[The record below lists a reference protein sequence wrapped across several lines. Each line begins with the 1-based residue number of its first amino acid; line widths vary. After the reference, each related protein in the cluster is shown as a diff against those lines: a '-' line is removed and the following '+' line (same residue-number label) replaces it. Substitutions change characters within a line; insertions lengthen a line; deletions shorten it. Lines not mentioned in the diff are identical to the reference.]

1 MIGSKLTDLAQSL
14 IGGGSESEIDVWTRA
29 IRLFEFEVEL
39 LYPGPTF
46 GIPNEGNGRMRR
58 AAGLFVVMRLLEV
71 AEARVGERLGGT
83 PDLASL
89 AQDSLF
95 GYFYTELMRRG
106 GLRRIR
112 HMLSARAFHRRI
124 EQRWKGASQVA
135 ELIDISFRFNR
146 AEVSTRH
153 KGGITSA
160 IQYAAEA
167 PEFDGRYNESALK
180 ANWRTYRASSIFLYL
195 ICGAKLNCCSKRIV
209 VRRSRICLLHTV
221 MSIALLL
228 RKVTAFRSSDL

>member
-1 MIGSKLTDLAQSL
+1 
-14 IGGGSESEIDVWTRA
+14 
-29 IRLFEFEVEL
+29 
-39 LYPGPTF
+39 
-46 GIPNEGNGRMRR
+46 
-58 AAGLFVVMRLLEV
+58 
-71 AEARVGERLGGT
+71 
-83 PDLASL
+83 
-89 AQDSLF
+89 
-95 GYFYTELMRRG
+95 
-106 GLRRIR
+106 
-112 HMLSARAFHRRI
+112 MLSARAFHRGI

-195 ICGAKLNCCSKRIV
+195 ICKQQFNFAPPRVSSKLFIDKILDQADSRSEIEDLFIAYGDVHSSLTSKGYSLPKLRLVTGRVSPQLTI
-209 VRRSRICLLHTV
+209 SPLPAESL
-221 MSIALLL
+221 SLL
-228 RKVTAFRSSDL
+228 RYRS